1 MLVRCAAPLFAGLL
15 FVCGCGQSTPT
26 GEIVSG
32 GSEASLTDDPIQ
44 VVSVFLEAVRSGDH
58 ETASGQLTPLAVQRI
73 KEHNLTFAP
82 PPSDTASFV
91 VGELEQVD
99 EQTALVES
107 TWTEVD
113 AEGKPFDEKMTWALK
128 VAAGSWRIVGMAADV
143 GPGLDPVVLDFENP
157 SNVFGPTRRP
167 SPEPA
172 QTVSQPEPAPAEGY
186 RQATLPGTPAQAQP
200 VTR

>member
-1 MLVRCAAPLFAGLL
+1 MPARSAAPLLAALL
-15 FVCGCGQSTPT
+15 FVSGCGQTAPT

-32 GSEASLTDDPIQ
+32 GSEASVTDDPIQ

-58 ETASGQLTPLAVQRI
+58 QTASGQLTPLAVERI
-73 KEHNLTFAP
+73 REHNLTFAP
-82 PPSDTASFV
+82 PPSETASFV

-107 TWTEVD
+107 TWTEID
-113 AEGKPFDEKMTWALK
+113 ADGKPFDEKMTWALK

-157 SNVFGPTRRP
+157 SNVFGPSSRP
-167 SPEPA
+167 RPQPA
-172 QTVSQPEPAPAEGY
+172 QTVSQPEPAAADGY
-186 RQATLPGTPAQAQP
+186 RQATLPGTPGQSQP